1 MPELA
6 EPALRVS
13 KLAVPPVQVLPQ
25 SAVPPVRVRQLAE
38 LPVQVRQLARPLLVL
53 KLAEPGVKL
62 ILDMTQVSF
71 MSSAGLRMLL
81 VLYRT
86 VRGRGGKIL
95 LVGLSEDL
103 RNTMSLTG
111 FLDLFHHHP
120 TLEAG
125 LTELA
130 AGPKTV

>member
-1 MPELA
+1 MQVSSKRFEYVSVVQLAGELTA
-6 EPALRVS
+6 QNAGQTQE
-13 KLAVPPVQVLPQ
+13 QVL
-25 SAVPPVRVRQLAE
+25 QLAGPE
-38 LPVQVRQLARPLLVL
+38 AKV
-53 KLAEPGVKL
+53 
-62 ILDMTQVSF
+62 ILDMTQVTF

-86 VRGRGGKIL
+86 IGGRGGKIL

-103 RNTMSLTG
+103 QSTMSLTG

-125 LTELA
+125 LAELA
-130 AGPKTV
+130 SGRKAV

>member
-1 MPELA
+1 MEISSKKVGDVTVVQLAGELTA
-6 EPALRVS
+6 
-13 KLAVPPVQVLPQ
+13 Q
-25 SAVPPVRVRQLAE
+25 SAGQTQEKVLQL
-38 LPVQVRQLARPLLVL
+38 VQSDA
-53 KLAEPGVKL
+53 KT
-62 ILDMTQVSF
+62 ILDMSQVPF

-86 VRGRGGKIL
+86 ISGRGGKIV

-111 FLDLFHHHP
+111 FLDLFHYYP

-125 LTELA
+125 LAELQH
-130 AGPKTV
+130 